1 MNNIL
6 FIKHGK
12 NLDEN
17 IGGLHAYL
25 EESHQESICFPLTV
39 ICKGKAYSYSK
50 EQIELAIFINSK
62 KNKIIVWRSE
72 DGTNEIDL
80 TDDKI
85 NILGSLLNSLFCVR
99 QNNENNLDPEQRQ
112 EIQSM
117 VIEAVQDGI
126 KQDTTP
132 NRT

>member
-1 MNNIL
+1 MEENNLINMPIQEVKGITPMNNIL

-99 QNNENNLDPEQRQ
+99 
-112 EIQSM
+112 
-117 VIEAVQDGI
+117 
-126 KQDTTP
+126 
-132 NRT
+132 